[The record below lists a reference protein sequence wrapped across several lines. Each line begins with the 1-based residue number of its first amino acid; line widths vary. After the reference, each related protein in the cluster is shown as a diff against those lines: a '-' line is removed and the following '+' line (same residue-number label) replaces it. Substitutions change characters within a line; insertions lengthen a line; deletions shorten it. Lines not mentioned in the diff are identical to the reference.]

1 MTATHAIEV
10 KGLVKTY
17 EKLTAIDGISFDVNN
32 KEVFSFLGPNGA
44 GKTTTVE
51 ILECLRDPT
60 AGEAYVLGY
69 DVRKHDGQEAIKK
82 KIGVLPQDF
91 NALDWLTVFENIEYF
106 RKIYGSRADSMYLLK
121 LVGMDERA
129 NQRYKTLSGGMKQR
143 LGIAI
148 SLVNDPEIIFLDEP
162 TAGLDPQAR
171 RDTWELIRKLRDEG
185 KTTFLT
191 THYMEEAQALSDT
204 VMLIV
209 EGKIVARGSPDQL
222 IDEYGGKKSIVVR
235 NASSG
240 IDNHNLI
247 TLFDGMRAKVAQN
260 GDVIVPFTDN
270 SDLTRVISI
279 LEKENAKMAEIELRS
294 PNLEDVFLSLTGKR
308 ITSEGSVG

>member
-1 MTATHAIEV
+1 MTSTHAIEV
-10 KGLVKTY
+10 RGLVKTY
-17 EKLTAIDGISFDVNN
+17 EKLTAIDGITFDVNK

-60 AGEAYVLGY
+60 AGEAYVLGH
-69 DVRKHDGQEAIKK
+69 DVRKHDDQEAIKR

-91 NALDWLTVFENIEYF
+91 NALDWLTVFENVEYF
-106 RKIYGSRADSMYLLK
+106 KKIYGSRADSMYLLR

-129 NQRYKTLSGGMKQR
+129 KQRYKTLSGGMKQR
-143 LGIAI
+143 VGIAI
-148 SLVNDPEIIFLDEP
+148 SLVNDPEIVFLDEP

-171 RDTWELIRKLRDEG
+171 RDTWELIRRLRGEG

-209 EGKIVARGSPDQL
+209 EGRIVARGSPDQL
-222 IDEYGGKKSIVVR
+222 IDEHGGKKSIVVR
-235 NASSG
+235 NASSE
-240 IDNHNLI
+240 IDKHNLI
-247 TLFDGMRAKVAQN
+247 TFFDGMKATATQN
-260 GDVIVPFTDN
+260 GDVVIPFSDN

-279 LEKENAKMAEIELRS
+279 LEKENAKTAEIELRS
-294 PNLEDVFLSLTGKR
+294 PNLEDVFLSLTGRR